1 MKITVKGALRIG
13 ATIIGG
19 VIILVVVLTAINRPA
34 SRPPVSGL
42 SSQESASLSSAS
54 TPTSSFESAAPVPVP
69 TPAITPVPASHE
81 TVVAR
86 RGIDPLSRLIE
97 QSCDAPDT
105 IDIDGWRIEGDTVI
119 YSVSDS
125 DTEWTSTASTSF
137 AALDAGATS
146 PVFVTDVR
154 DWASNGCAI
163 K

>member
-42 SSQESASLSSAS
+42 SSQESTSPSSAS

-86 RGIDPLSRLIE
+86 RGIDPLFRLIE
-97 QSCDAPDT
+97 QSCDEPDY

-137 AALDAGATS
+137 AALDTGATS
-146 PVFVTDVR
+146 PVFVTDAH
-154 DWASNGCAI
+154 DWASNGCVI